1 MVDSMQVS
9 WLPPRDQNIKVRG
22 YTIGWGKGVPDV
34 YSQLLDD
41 KARTYTI
48 EGLGKYCSLNTSSC

>member
-1 MVDSMQVS
+1 MQVS
-9 WLPPRDQNIKVRG
+9 WLSPRDQNIKVRG

-48 EGLGKYCSLNTSSC
+48 EGLGQYYLSIL